1 LTPRAAPPVT
11 SGGQPTPSRT
21 TNRSLETNTGSSA
34 GSHIDA
40 KDADAS
46 QVRQRRVSVA
56 VVLDFGLSHLGFFAV
71 LSVLP
76 LLLPQLNSAITAWWV
91 GALLFM
97 FNLAR
102 RASSLLFAGPIGRAR
117 VRNVMV
123 VGLLGAAVG
132 YGLIGVTHNVFVMAA
147 GLLLAGVG
155 ISANGLAARAYVTVG
170 LRTVSARA
178 WAFGAIQIAVNVGAA
193 LGPVIGNLLLNQ
205 HRDAALLTA
214 IGGCYIAAAAAVIAL
229 VPPAATASTGA
240 TREPLRWHKLL
251 RALKD
256 PAARQ
261 LCLLTI
267 LGGFLYAQ
275 FFSAV
280 VLQVASATSSGALR
294 AGVISSNAV
303 VVVAAQYPV
312 SRYCARASETHAA
325 RMRMI
330 VAGVWLFVAS
340 MAVLAA
346 AGRYV
351 VFIYVAAAVLSVGET
366 IYTPTVDSAFAELPG
381 DRPAVERFNLR
392 QISVAAGESAGSFV
406 GGALFLLFA
415 QHGARAMYWL
425 VLTAIAAIL
434 LTILTITRRTW
445 VTN

>member
-1 LTPRAAPPVT
+1 LTPRAAPPAT
-11 SGGQPTPSRT
+11 SGGPPTASRT
-21 TNRSLETNTGSSA
+21 TNHSLESNGGSITDA
-34 GSHIDA
+34 HIGA
-40 KDADAS
+40 EDADAS
-46 QVRQRRVSVA
+46 QVRQRRVTAA
-56 VVLDFGLSHLGFFAV
+56 VVLDFGLSHLGFFTI

-102 RASSLLFAGPIGRAR
+102 RASSLLFAGSIGRAR

-132 YGLIGVTHNVFVMAA
+132 YGLIGATHNAFVMAA

-155 ISANGLAARAYVTVG
+155 ISANGLAARTYVTVG
-170 LRTVSARA
+170 LRTISARA

-193 LGPVIGNLLLNQ
+193 LGPIVGNLLLNQ

-214 IGGCYIAAAAAVIAL
+214 IGGCYIAAAIAVIAL
-229 VPPAATASTGA
+229 VPGAATASTGV
-240 TREPLRWHKLL
+240 TREPLQWHKLAT
-251 RALKD
+251 ALKD
-256 PAARQ
+256 QAARR
-261 LCLLTI
+261 LCLMTI

-280 VLQVASATSSGALR
+280 VLQVASATSSSALR

-303 VVVAAQYPV
+303 VVVVAQYPM

-325 RMRMI
+325 RIRLI
-330 VAGVWLFVAS
+330 VGGIWLFVAS

-351 VFIYVAAAVLSVGET
+351 VFIYVAASVLSVGET

-381 DRPAVERFNLR
+381 DRPAVECFNLR
-392 QISVAAGESAGSFV
+392 QISVAAGESAGSFA

-425 VLTAIAAIL
+425 LLTAIAAIL
-434 LTILTITRRTW
+434 LTVLTITRRTW